1 MTITNKQLNLAFDNM
16 KIRKDPTGKMPLI
29 VVVPRDAIPMD
40 TPGTITIAEAGAKAM
55 RLGVE
60 DHFAELA
67 AAEAGGDA
75 HEIDEAMS
83 AASEMLEMWLAIEL
97 SFAGVLLKHGKKLKG
112 RSMIAVK

>member
-40 TPGTITIAEAGAKAM
+40 TPGTITIAEGGAKAM

-75 HEIDEAMS
+75 
-83 AASEMLEMWLAIEL
+83 
-97 SFAGVLLKHGKKLKG
+97 
-112 RSMIAVK
+112 R

>member
-1 MTITNKQLNLAFDNM
+1 MAITNKQLNLAFDNM

-40 TPGTITIAEAGAKAM
+40 TPGTITIAEGGAKAM
-55 RLGVE
+55 RLGME

-75 HEIDEAMS
+75 HEIDEAMR